1 MLRFLLLALTLVA
14 CAPNPPDPLTNSGSS
29 PLRPGAISG
38 ETALLSLVL
47 SADGK
52 AQFDEVRR
60 RPFPFTLRP
69 SEERHTVGATD
80 YLVEVRHE
88 SHATVEIPVHLGRST
103 DAVAEARSPWAGGG
117 TILRAP
123 CYGPKTR
130 YALKRAGAAGERAL
144 TEIEVL
150 E

>member
-1 MLRFLLLALTLVA
+1 MLRFLLLTLALVA
-14 CAPNPPDPLTNSGSS
+14 CAPNPPETLTNSGSAA
-29 PLRPGAISG
+29 LRPGAISG

-47 SADGK
+47 GADGK
-52 AQFDEVRR
+52 AHFEEARR
-60 RPFPFTLRP
+60 RPIPYTLRLN
-69 SEERHTVGATD
+69 EARHTLGAAD
-80 YLVEVRHE
+80 HLVEVRHE
-88 SHATVEIPVHLGRST
+88 SHATVEVPVHLGRSSDGIT
-103 DAVAEARSPWAGGG
+103 EARSPWAGGG

-130 YALKRAGAAGERAL
+130 YALRRVGAVGERAL